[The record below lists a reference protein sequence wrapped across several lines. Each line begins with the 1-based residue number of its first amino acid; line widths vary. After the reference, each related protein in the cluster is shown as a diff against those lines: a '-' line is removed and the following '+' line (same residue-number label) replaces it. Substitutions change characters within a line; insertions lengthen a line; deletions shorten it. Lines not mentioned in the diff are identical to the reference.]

1 MAGQSQ
7 DLMDELGAGHAAG
20 LARLLMITRNVSGHT
35 LLTGEYVAGQPP
47 AIARDQLDPTRVDP
61 GASARSQGDD
71 RAAGSQVKCGNP
83 PRFTMSVSRSGCTT
97 TSSSAAKRA
106 STAIGGAVA

>member
-1 MAGQSQ
+1 MPRSTAIGRRRRLVAGGEFAPGQ
-7 DLMDELGAGHAAG
+7 
-20 LARLLMITRNVSGHT
+20 LMITRNVSGHT

-71 RAAGSQVKCGNP
+71 RAAGGQVKCGNP